1 MFQTS
6 ALLDNWYF
14 FSDLTFFIHWAVN
27 LTGLLIKMQE
37 TYKHNDNLIIEEKR
51 NKINMIKYAFL

>member
-6 ALLDNWYF
+6 ALLDNWYI
-14 FSDLTFFIHWAVN
+14 FSDLFFFIHLAIN
-27 LTGLLIKMQE
+27 LTGLQIKMEE
-37 TYKHNDNLIIEEKR
+37 TYKHNDNLTIEEKR